1 MSSMLAFPATIWKAT
16 GEMGWAS
23 VYDVRAGRGFIETV
37 WCNIGSSGRLDKRAD
52 NVMKF

>member
-16 GEMGWAS
+16 GEMGWAP
-23 VYDVRAGRGFIETV
+23 VYNERAGRGLIGTV
-37 WCNIGSSGRLDKRAD
+37 WCNIGSIGRLDKRAD